1 MLILVRVQVAEIKRL
16 AMQEL
21 RRQPSTTASVDMSA
35 WLILRGQILADVD
48 EVNLFALA
56 ASDFFVL
63 VQDEDASE
71 LVGSTS
77 SDASDAEQKCE
88 SAATPTSRPM
98 KRRRRL
104 ESDGQR
110 GDGEAKTASTLKLLD
125 MGFSE
130 REARQALLQAD
141 DDFMKALALLTGEQ
155 AEGDEQ
161 RLLLDDAVQEVR
173 RLAASDPLQA
183 VIAMKEMLP
192 RHVLDQLNANP
203 VSLIHALSTPVREEC
218 VLPSPPTPHK
228 SRGETDPSEVIDV
241 TTESTRPEG
250 PHDAAIHRLTEMGF
264 DVELVRAMYESCGQN
279 EELTANLLLETFQ

>member
-1 MLILVRVQVAEIKRL
+1 MRGEHELRVRCLPGDVELRVHVPRDRVRVQVAEIKRL

-21 RRQPSTTASVDMSA
+21 RRQPSTAASVDMSA

-63 VQDEDASE
+63 VQDEDTAVVSE
-71 LVGSTS
+71 LVGSSS

-110 GDGEAKTASTLKLLD
+110 GDGEAKAASTLKLLD

-192 RHVLDQLNANP
+192 RHRGHTTLQ
-203 VSLIHALSTPVREEC
+203 STEYVM
-218 VLPSPPTPHK
+218 L
-228 SRGETDPSEVIDV
+228 
-241 TTESTRPEG
+241 
-250 PHDAAIHRLTEMGF
+250 LTEMGF